1 MKFLVDYQFLMR
13 WARHVARMEE
23 GRGAYR
29 IGWGD
34 IREREHLVDLGVD
47 RRIILI

>member
-1 MKFLVDYQFLMR
+1 
-13 WARHVARMEE
+13 MEE

-29 IGWGD
+29 IWWGD

-47 RRIILI
+47 GENNINVDFKKV